1 MKFINISSLALAVF
15 TILLTLVFFTWWAFK
30 DKVVFGAEKFD
41 QVRWMQYAA
50 TIEQECKRGDM
61 AFDLQQN
68 VLMRGARKEAVM
80 ALLGRPSIEQP
91 LASNHSAI
99 EYDLGKCMHVYHGL
113 LVFFDAN
120 NQLTHSRISS
130 H

>member
-1 MKFINISSLALAVF
+1 MKFINISSIALAVF
-15 TILLTLVFFTWWAFK
+15 TVLLTIVFFTWWAFK

-41 QVRWMQYAA
+41 QTKWMQYAS

-61 AFDLQQN
+61 AYDLQQN
-68 VLMRGARKEAVM
+68 ILIKGARKEAVM
-80 ALLGRPSIEQP
+80 ALLGRPSIEEVNEK
-91 LASNHSAI
+91 LNAI

-113 LVFFDAN
+113 LIFFN
-120 NQLTHSRISS
+120 QENQLLQSRISS

>member
-1 MKFINISSLALAVF
+1 MKLINISAIALAVF
-15 TILLTLVFFTWWAFK
+15 TVLLTIVFFTWWAFK

-41 QVRWMQYAA
+41 QTKWMQYAS

-61 AFDLQQN
+61 AYDLQQN
-68 VLMRGARKEAVM
+68 ILIKGAPKEAVM
-80 ALLGRPSIEQP
+80 ALLGRPSIEEVNES
-91 LASNHSAI
+91 SNAI

-113 LVFFDAN
+113 LIFFDAK
-120 NQLTHSRISS
+120 NQLTQSRISS

>member
-1 MKFINISSLALAVF
+1 MKFINISSIALAIF
-15 TILLTLVFFTWWAFK
+15 TVLLTIVFFTWWAFK

-41 QVRWMQYAA
+41 QTKWMQYAS

-68 VLMRGARKEAVM
+68 ILVKGSRKEAVM
-80 ALLGRPSIEQP
+80 ALLGRPSIEEK
-91 LASNHSAI
+91 NAI

-113 LVFFDAN
+113 LIFFDGN
-120 NQLTHSRISS
+120 NQLTQSRISS

>member
-1 MKFINISSLALAVF
+1 MKFINISSIALAVF
-15 TILLTLVFFTWWAFK
+15 TVLLTIVFFTWWAFK

-41 QVRWMQYAA
+41 QTKWMQYAA

-68 VLMRGARKEAVM
+68 ILVKGARKEAVM
-80 ALLGRPSIEQP
+80 ALLGRPSIEEK
-91 LASNHSAI
+91 NAI

-113 LVFFDAN
+113 LIFFDGN
-120 NQLTHSRISS
+120 NQLTQSRISS